1 MLEGWM
7 RLGMRGMHEANI
19 SMPQVVRGVRGRRGG
34 EWRVTVYLVVRD
46 GRVVM
51 VWDTEQAERKAS
63 QLHDFLGWWKDMEPW
78 DQIIKIA
85 SKLEDV
91 KDVKV

>member
-1 MLEGWM
+1 M
-7 RLGMRGMHEANI
+7 
-19 SMPQVVRGVRGRRGG
+19 
-34 EWRVTVYLVVRD
+34 TVYLVVRD

-51 VWDTEQAERKAS
+51 IWDTEQAERKAS
-63 QLHDFLGWWKDMEPW
+63 QLHDHLGWWKDMEPW

-91 KDVKV
+91 KDVKPNP

>member
-1 MLEGWM
+1 
-7 RLGMRGMHEANI
+7 
-19 SMPQVVRGVRGRRGG
+19 
-34 EWRVTVYLVVRD
+34 LVVRD

-51 VWDTEQAERKAS
+51 IWDTEQAERKAS

-91 KDVKV
+91 KDVRAW

>member
-1 MLEGWM
+1 
-7 RLGMRGMHEANI
+7 
-19 SMPQVVRGVRGRRGG
+19 
-34 EWRVTVYLVVRD
+34 VTVYLVVRD

-51 VWDTEQAERKAS
+51 IWDTEQAERKAS
-63 QLHDFLGWWKDMEPW
+63 QLRDHLGWWKDMEPW

-91 KDVKV
+91 KDVKPNP